1 MEWES
6 RPDGRVL
13 CSGAADLGRCR
24 SQVGLTDTDGWRS
37 HCFSSILGGTRSDVP
52 PMRPGAL
59 RVGGRWVMSST
70 TCVFPRLRRRPRASP
85 RPGLQDGRSL
95 LPLVVSPPFREVS
108 LANLLAEQV
117 PDLPVRWRRCCAWVQ
132 IGGDSVSTTIDLDGS
147 RDEAIAARAADLV
160 SQQVRER
167 GLKWDGA
174 SGTWA
179 PPT

>member
-1 MEWES
+1 MGGSGEGAGS
-6 RPDGRVL
+6 RGAEPSAGTGRSSSCQISNISSQIVL
-13 CSGAADLGRCR
+13 VGAAAGTVGPFVNAFCTELGRR
-24 SQVGLTDTDGWRS
+24 
-37 HCFSSILGGTRSDVP
+37 LGGTLADWVSRVHADV
-52 PMRPGAL
+52 REGTPGRVDLSVPGRVDL
-59 RVGGRWVMSST
+59 R
-70 TCVFPRLRRRPRASP
+70 
-85 RPGLQDGRSL
+85 
-95 LPLVVSPPFREVS
+95 
-108 LANLLAEQV
+108 
-117 PDLPVRWRRCCAWVQ
+117 VQ